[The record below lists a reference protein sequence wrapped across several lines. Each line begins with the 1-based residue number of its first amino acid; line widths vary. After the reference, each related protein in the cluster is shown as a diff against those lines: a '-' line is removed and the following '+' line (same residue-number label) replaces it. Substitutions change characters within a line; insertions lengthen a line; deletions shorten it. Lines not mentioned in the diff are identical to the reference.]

1 MTQTSPDVIRQ
12 ILSSVRTIAVV
23 GASPNPSRD
32 SHIVSAFLAARG
44 YRVFPV
50 NPGHGGKEIAGLM
63 TYASLA
69 DVPEPIDMVDVFRAS
84 EHVGGVL
91 DEALALATP
100 PKVFWT
106 QLGVRDDAS
115 AARAEAAGL
124 TVVQNRCPKID
135 VLELGVPA
143 RSAAGPD

>member
-1 MTQTSPDVIRQ
+1 MTQTSPDAIRQ

-32 SHIVSAFLAARG
+32 SHIVAAFLAARG

-69 DVPEPIDMVDVFRAS
+69 EVPEPIDMVDVFRAS
-84 EHVGGVL
+84 EHVPAVL
-91 DEALALATP
+91 EETLALANRP
-100 PKVFWT
+100 GVFWT

-124 TVVQNRCPKID
+124 AVVMDRCPKIEIA
-135 VLELGVPA
+135 ELGLPR
-143 RSAAGPD
+143 RSPEPG